1 MATEPAS
8 VNLAA
13 LAEVTPKLPGAASPR
28 GVNKKAEQRQT
39 SMDTLLDAA
48 LRLFVSQGFRS
59 TNLEQISGAAEL
71 TKGAV
76 YFYFRSKEVVLLE
89 LLKRVRHIVVD
100 EAMKAV
106 ALAGGSPT
114 ERLVAYVHYQASL
127 GITHRD
133 EVLLLILMSLEY
145 KERDGEVRSFIATL
159 YERQRD
165 FMAALIEEGQ
175 ASGDFRSDV
184 PTRELAA
191 IVLAMN
197 DGTFL
202 EWFRRS
208 ESLNGASLVRALR
221 TTVLGGVVKQ
231 PVLAPAAP
239 RRVRTNRQAAVRPG
253 S

>member
-1 MATEPAS
+1 MNEPIPEEPTAVPS
-8 VNLAA
+8 AIDNVKPPVKRRSN
-13 LAEVTPKLPGAASPR
+13 GR
-28 GVNKKAEQRQT
+28 KAEQRQV
-39 SMDTLLDAA
+39 SMDSLLDAA

-76 YFYFRSKEVVLLE
+76 YFYFRSKEAVLLE

-100 EAMKAV
+100 EALKA
-106 ALAGGSPT
+106 AAMAGASPKD
-114 ERLVAYVHYQASL
+114 RLVAYVHYQASL

-145 KERDGEVRSFIATL
+145 KEREGEVKAFIQTL
-159 YERQRD
+159 YERQRG
-165 FMAALIEEGQ
+165 FMETLIGEGQ
-175 ASGDFRSDV
+175 ANGDFRKDV
-184 PTRELAA
+184 PMREMAA

-208 ESLNGASLVRALR
+208 PELSGRSLVRALR
-221 TTVLGGVVKQ
+221 TTVLNGVVALDASKDR
-231 PVLAPAAP
+231 ARTKSAASTSH
-239 RRVRTNRQAAVRPG
+239 RG
-253 S
+253 